1 MDKKIFIIEDDANI
15 LYSLEANFSA
25 EGLEVETSEA
35 EEELDELID
44 NIRDFRPDYL
54 VVDVILPKL
63 DGFEII
69 KRLKEDS
76 ELADLLVFVFSDI
89 SDEDSRSR
97 SLEIGA
103 DYFFPKEEFDTY
115 EFTEKVK
122 KIMANQERLAEDTD
136 NGWEGDG
143 DGDGPVID

>member
-1 MDKKIFIIEDDANI
+1 MDKKIFIIEDDVNI

-25 EGLEVETSEA
+25 EGLDVQTSES
-35 EEELDELID
+35 EEEMDEILE
-44 NIRDFRPDYL
+44 NIRDFQPDYL
-54 VVDVILPKL
+54 ILDVILPKL

-69 KRLKEDS
+69 KKIKEDN
-76 ELADLLVFVFSDI
+76 ELSDLPIFVFSDI

-103 DYFFPKEEFDTY
+103 DYFFPKDEFDTY

-122 KIMANQERLAEDTD
+122 KIMSNQERLSEDTD
-136 NGWEGDG
+136 KGWEGEG
-143 DGDGPVID
+143 EGSLID

>member
-1 MDKKIFIIEDDANI
+1 MDKKIFIIEDDVNI

-25 EGLEVETSEA
+25 EGLDVQTSES
-35 EEELDELID
+35 EEEMDEILE
-44 NIRDFRPDYL
+44 NIRDFQPDYL
-54 VVDVILPKL
+54 ILDVILPKL

-69 KRLKEDS
+69 KKIKEDN
-76 ELADLLVFVFSDI
+76 ELSDLPIFVFSDM

-103 DYFFPKEEFDTY
+103 DYFFPKDEFDTY

-122 KIMANQERLAEDTD
+122 KIMSNQERLSEDTD
-136 NGWEGDG
+136 KGWEGEG
-143 DGDGPVID
+143 EGSLID

>member
-25 EGLEVETSEA
+25 EGLDTQTSEG
-35 EEELDELID
+35 EEELDELME
-44 NIRDFRPDYL
+44 NIRDFEPDYL
-54 VVDVILPKL
+54 ILDVILPKL

-69 KRLKEDS
+69 KKVKEDD
-76 ELADLLVFVFSDI
+76 ELSDLPIFVFSDI

-103 DYFFPKEEFDTY
+103 DYFFPKDEFDTY

-122 KIMANQERLAEDTD
+122 KIMANQERLDEDTD
-136 NGWEGDG
+136 KGWEQDE
-143 DGDGPVID
+143 DSSLVD

>member
-25 EGLEVETSEA
+25 EGLDTETSEG
-35 EEELDELID
+35 EEEIGELID
-44 NIRDFRPDYL
+44 NIRDFNPDYL
-54 VVDVILPKL
+54 TLDVILPKL

-69 KRLKEDS
+69 KKIKEDD
-76 ELADLLVFVFSDI
+76 ELSDLPIFVFSDI

-103 DYFFPKEEFDTY
+103 DYFFPKDEFDTY

-122 KIMANQERLAEDTD
+122 KIMANQERLNEDTD
-136 NGWEGDG
+136 QGWQNDEENSL
-143 DGDGPVID
+143 ID

>member
-1 MDKKIFIIEDDANI
+1 MDKKIFIIEDDTNI

-25 EGLEVETSEA
+25 EGLDVQTSEG
-35 EEELDELID
+35 EEEMDELLE
-44 NIRDFRPDYL
+44 NVRDFEPDYL
-54 VVDVILPKL
+54 IIDVILPHL

-69 KRLKEDS
+69 KKLKEDD
-76 ELADLLVFVFSDI
+76 ELSDLPIFVFSDI

-103 DYFFPKEEFDTY
+103 DYFFPKDEFDTY

-122 KIMANQERLAEDTD
+122 KIMANSERLGEDTD
-136 NGWEGDG
+136 KQWQEEEENSL
-143 DGDGPVID
+143 ID

>member
-25 EGLEVETSEA
+25 EGLDTQTSEG
-35 EEELDELID
+35 EEELDEILE
-44 NIRDFRPDYL
+44 NIRDFEPDYL
-54 VVDVILPKL
+54 ILDVILPKL

-69 KRLKEDS
+69 KKIKEDD
-76 ELADLLVFVFSDI
+76 ELSDLPIFVFSDI

-103 DYFFPKEEFDTY
+103 DYFFPKDEFDTY

-122 KIMANQERLAEDTD
+122 KIMANSERLGEDTD
-136 NGWEGDG
+136 KQWEEEEENSL
-143 DGDGPVID
+143 ID

>member
-25 EGLEVETSEA
+25 EGLDVETSEG
-35 EEELDELID
+35 EEEVEELMD
-44 NIRDFRPDYL
+44 NIHDFQPDYL
-54 VVDVILPKL
+54 IMDVILPRL

-69 KRLKEDS
+69 KKIKEDD
-76 ELADLLVFVFSDI
+76 ELSDLPIFIFSDI

-103 DYFFPKEEFDTY
+103 DYFFPKDEFDTY

-122 KIMANQERLAEDTD
+122 KIMANQERLGEDTD
-136 NGWEGDG
+136 KDWTNDEESLI
-143 DGDGPVID
+143 ID

>member
-1 MDKKIFIIEDDANI
+1 MDKKIFIVEDDVNI

-25 EGLEVETSEA
+25 EGLDVETSEG
-35 EEELDELID
+35 EEEMDELME
-44 NIRDFRPDYL
+44 NIRDFGPDYVIL
-54 VVDVILPKL
+54 DVILPKL

-69 KRLKEDS
+69 KKIKEDS
-76 ELADLLVFVFSDI
+76 ELSDLPIFVFSDI

-103 DYFFPKEEFDTY
+103 DYFFPKDEFDTY

-122 KIMANQERLAEDTD
+122 KIMANFAKLKAE
-136 NGWEGDG
+136 
-143 DGDGPVID
+143 

>member
-25 EGLEVETSEA
+25 EGLDTQTSEG
-35 EEELDELID
+35 EEEMDELLD
-44 NIRDFRPDYL
+44 NIRDFEPDYL
-54 VVDVILPKL
+54 ILDVILPKL

-69 KRLKEDS
+69 KKVKEDD
-76 ELADLLVFVFSDI
+76 ELSDLPIFIFSDI

-97 SLEIGA
+97 SLEMGA
-103 DYFFPKEEFDTY
+103 DYFFPKDEFDTY

-122 KIMANQERLAEDTD
+122 KIMANQERLDEDTD
-136 NGWEGDG
+136 KNWTEDG
-143 DGDGPVID
+143 DDSLID